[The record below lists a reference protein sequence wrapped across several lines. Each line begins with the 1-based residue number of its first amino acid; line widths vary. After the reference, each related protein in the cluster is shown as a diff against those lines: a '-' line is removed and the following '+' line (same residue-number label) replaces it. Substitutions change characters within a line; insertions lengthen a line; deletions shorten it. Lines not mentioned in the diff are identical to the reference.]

1 MRLQTK
7 IGLFILPLFLLASAT
22 LGYWS
27 VNVSSAELHSLTM
40 KVLAD
45 KIHNYVRYISTDLH
59 GLLVKNKLDSVS
71 SFVYQ
76 YQAKAFSLTEQGFFQ
91 FFNNDS
97 VLILNTAS
105 ELIYSNR
112 PEAFSKRTWEPVVQ
126 RILQLKGSSLQG
138 AVKTE
143 TQKTL
148 LYAGEYFEPWRWI
161 VINAVPER
169 EVNLARNKIRKITLG
184 VSILCVVV
192 GSILIFLVFRR
203 IVDLPVQSL
212 NEAATRIAN
221 QDEVDVISVHSA
233 DELGDLARNME
244 HMSKAISHFQ
254 NEQKIWQILLE
265 EKVHTRTKELQES
278 ELKFRTISDFT
289 YAWEYWINP
298 EGRFIYVSPASER
311 ISGYFPEEFMRNMGL
326 LQAIVHPDDYE
337 LFASHQGEAVRKGVG
352 EIEFRIVTKAGENRW
367 IAHLCQS
374 VYSDDGTYLGKRAS
388 NYDITHKKK
397 AEEERNKLIEELQKA
412 LKKVKTLSDILPIC
426 SCCKKVRDDEGYWQQ
441 VDSYIQTHSEVEISH
456 SMCPQCM
463 REKYPKEY
471 KAIYS
476 KNG

>member
-7 IGLFILPLFLLASAT
+7 IGLFILPLFLLALAT

-45 KIHNYVRYISTDLH
+45 KTHHYVRHISTDLH
-59 GLLVKNKLDSVS
+59 GLLVKNKLDSVT
-71 SFVYQ
+71 SFVHQ

-91 FFNNDS
+91 FFKNDS

-105 ELIYSNR
+105 DLIYSNR
-112 PEAFSKRTWEPVVQ
+112 PEKAFSKRTWEPVVQ
-126 RILQLKGSSLQG
+126 RILQLKDSSLQG
-138 AVKTE
+138 SVKTE
-143 TQKTL
+143 TKKTL

-161 VINAVPER
+161 VINTVPER
-169 EVNLARNKIRKITLG
+169 EVNLARNKIRNITLE

-221 QDEVDVISVHSA
+221 QDEVEVIAVHSA
-233 DELGDLARNME
+233 DELGELARNME
-244 HMSKAISHFQ
+244 HMSKAISNFQ
-254 NEQKIWQILLE
+254 NEQKNWQILLE

-278 ELKFRTISDFT
+278 ELQFRTISDFT

-337 LFASHQGEAVRKGVG
+337 LFAAHQEEEVRKGVG
-352 EIEFRIVTKAGENRW
+352 EIEFRIVTKAGENLW

-397 AEEERNKLIEELQKA
+397 AEEERNKLIEELQEA

-426 SCCKKVRDDEGYWQQ
+426 SCCKKIRDDKGYWQQ
-441 VDSYIQTHSEVEISH
+441 VDSYIRTHSEVEISH

-471 KAIYS
+471 
-476 KNG
+476 